1 MLHENE
7 RKSIDSKSELILK
20 SKLDKLSINKTK
32 EDLIKSIN
40 ESICLYYI
48 DLDMFDQKLDA
59 NDLKK
64 FCEKIQI
71 SKDDELLNSKNIIFK
86 CPIELDLNMSVLNK
100 ADLNGEIIFMHLI
113 ALSGLLNIQ
122 KLDNDS
128 SYILVKIKNKLIYPN
143 IANWSLKV
151 LFF

>member
-1 MLHENE
+1 LHENE
-7 RKSIDSKSELILK
+7 CKSIDSKSELILK

-48 DLDMFDQKLDA
+48 NLEMFDQKLDV

-71 SKDDELLNSKNIIFK
+71 SKDDKLLNSKNIIFK
-86 CPIELDLNMSVLNK
+86 CPIELDLNISLLNK
-100 ADLNGEIIFMHLI
+100 ADLNGEMIFMYLI
-113 ALSGLLNIQ
+113 ALSGLLKTQN
-122 KLDNDS
+122 LDNESNNILPVATSWTNPRTLFNS
-128 SYILVKIKNKLIYPN
+128 S
-143 IANWSLKV
+143 SL
-151 LFF
+151 

>member
-48 DLDMFDQKLDA
+48 NLDMFDQKLDV

>member
-48 DLDMFDQKLDA
+48 NLDMFDEKLDV